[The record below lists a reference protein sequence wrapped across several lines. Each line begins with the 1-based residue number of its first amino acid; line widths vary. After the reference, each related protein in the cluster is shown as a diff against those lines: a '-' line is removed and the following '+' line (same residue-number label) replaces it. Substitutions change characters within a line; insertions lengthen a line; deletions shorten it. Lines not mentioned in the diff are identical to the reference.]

1 MKKNVNQLRMTLNRE
16 TLRLL
21 ESQEMLPVV
30 GGLTGPPGTTCT
42 SLLCPSHLS
51 ECPHCP

>member
-1 MKKNVNQLRMTLNRE
+1 MRKNVKLSRMTLHRE

-21 ESQEMLPVV
+21 DSQEMWPVV

-51 ECPHCP
+51 ECPHCV